1 MTKLELLKRLEV
13 LVDQMKQDRAYGQIA
28 IAFRDGEPDY
38 IRKETTEK
46 LGAQGNS
53 HAKTQSYR

>member
-1 MTKLELLKRLEV
+1 MNKIELMRRVEA
-13 LVDQMKQDRAYGQIA
+13 LVDQMKQEHAYGQIS

-46 LGAQGNS
+46 LGVQGNT
-53 HAKTQSYR
+53 HAKSYR

>member
-13 LVDQMKQDRAYGQIA
+13 LVDEMKADRAYGQIT

-38 IRKETTEK
+38 LRKETTEK
-46 LGAQGNS
+46 LGVQGNT
-53 HAKTQSYR
+53 HAKPTYR